1 MFEHVNMARSHQGEQ
16 KWILWM
22 EGGKQESA
30 PDQGEA
36 SGGKEARH
44 TGTGGQ
50 RLLIR
55 PAPDL
60 NWLTLPEA
68 IEAAETQKGS
78 WSSLQGGKDVSPS
91 CTVGGRA
98 SSSQWCRCDF
108 LTYSPIS
115 QLYFRKQML
124 SSLFS

>member
-1 MFEHVNMARSHQGEQ
+1 MEAKEGGGGSRGAGVSLTGAMFEHVNMARSHQGEQ

-22 EGGKQESA
+22 EEGKQGSA

-60 NWLTLPEA
+60 NWLTLRED
-68 IEAAETQKGS
+68 IEAAETQKGG
-78 WSSLQGGKDVSPS
+78 WSSHQGGKDMSAILHCGRQGLFKPVVS
-91 CTVGGRA
+91 V
-98 SSSQWCRCDF
+98 
-108 LTYSPIS
+108 
-115 QLYFRKQML
+115 
-124 SSLFS
+124 